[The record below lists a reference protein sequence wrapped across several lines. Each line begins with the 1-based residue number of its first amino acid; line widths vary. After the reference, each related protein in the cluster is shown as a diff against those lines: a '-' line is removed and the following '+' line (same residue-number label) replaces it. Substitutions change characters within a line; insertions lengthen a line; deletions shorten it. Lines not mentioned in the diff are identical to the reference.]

1 MQGDFS
7 RLTFDPARH
16 YSAVLLQQGR
26 VQLDADANE
35 QSALVN
41 HFLRRLAADLIGPYG
56 GVGDAFKIAHVGSAG
71 ATKDLRIGAGRYYV
85 DGVPADND
93 RADLTYQGQAGHAP
107 ALPKTYPFLV
117 YLRVHERLVTHVED
131 RGLREVALGD
141 NAPDTAVRLQ
151 LVWQVL
157 VTDTIPGSGKAL
169 PDNAADILANWRDW
183 QAGWRS
189 TARMAVDVLVPAT
202 GQHPCPVAPESRY
215 RGVEN
220 QLYRVEIHQGG
231 TAGEATYS
239 WSRDNGSVV
248 FPLPPQGST
257 RIVLNSLGRDDTL
270 TLSPGDWVEPVDAS
284 RLWSGPHDLLE
295 VLKVSVTDRE
305 IELSGPVNVSGDHP
319 YLRRWDQR
327 GPARPVAE
335 GPWLPLEDGI
345 QIRFAPGGRY
355 RSGDYWLVPA
365 RTATGDVEWPRD
377 GQEPAYRAPHGI
389 DDHIAPLALVKADGT
404 TEDLRSVIQ
413 PSAERP

>member
-1 MQGDFS
+1 MHGDFS
-7 RLTFDPARH
+7 RLTFDPAHH

-35 QSALVN
+35 QSVLAN

-56 GVGDAFKIAHVGSAG
+56 GVGDAFKITHLGRPG
-71 ATKDLRIGAGRYYV
+71 ATKDLQIGAGRYYV

-93 RADLTYQGQAGHAP
+93 RADATYRKQAGPGP
-107 ALPKTYPFLV
+107 ALPKKYPFVV

-131 RGLREVALGD
+131 RRLREVALGD

-157 VTDTIPGSGKAL
+157 AADTSPGGAGPIPGSV
-169 PDNAADILANWRDW
+169 DEILAKWPDW
-183 QAGWRS
+183 QAGWRP
-189 TARMAVDVLVPAT
+189 TARMAADALGPAT
-202 GQHPCPVAPESRY
+202 GQEPCPVAPESRY

-220 QLYRVEIHQGG
+220 QLYRVEIHQEG
-231 TAGEATYS
+231 TADEATYS

-248 FPLPPQGST
+248 FPIPPQGGT
-257 RIVLNSLGRDDTL
+257 RIVLNSLGRDDIHTL
-270 TLSPGDWVEPVDAS
+270 TPGDWVEPVDTS
-284 RLWSGPHDLLE
+284 RPWSGPHDLLE
-295 VLKVSVTDRE
+295 VLKVSVPDRE
-305 IELSGPVNVSGDHP
+305 IELSGPAEVTGDHP

-335 GPWLPLEDGI
+335 GTWLPLEDGV

-377 GQEPAYRAPHGI
+377 GEERAYRAPDGI
-389 DDHIAPLALVKADGT
+389 DDHLAPLALIKADGT
-404 TEDLRSVIQ
+404 AEDLRSVI
-413 PSAERP
+413 RPAAQRP